1 MFNVCQ
7 GTSKR
12 SIYSRAM
19 VESYFL
25 KIVAGV
31 GQMNARPAEPMFVSV
46 PPRPQR
52 LLHSEAY
59 IKYIEGLQADSK
71 YISNWDKQLRAN
83 TENTPVPDQSRLP
96 THWLGNGAGNHGSV
110 VNALWMLRDFMM
122 KDALGI
128 NKTI

>member
-1 MFNVCQ
+1 M
-7 GTSKR
+7 
-12 SIYSRAM
+12 SRQTP
-19 VESYFL
+19 SPHTQFS
-25 KIVAGV
+25 GV
-31 GQMNARPAEPMFVSV
+31 GQMNVRPAEPMFVSV